1 MLCAQSITHRYK
13 EFIAL
18 DSISFGIKPGE
29 IVGLLGKNGA
39 GKSTLMRVLT
49 GFMQPTEGEVYFE
62 GLKLHDKN
70 KIIQSKIGYL
80 PENNILYDDMSVFDY
95 LKFVSEIRGVPKLR
109 RIKLISDAIMKT
121 GLEPKLNSFIFELS
135 KGYKQ
140 RVGVAQALI
149 HDPKLLILD
158 EPTNG
163 LDPTQVLQ
171 IRVLIKE
178 LKTANTAVLVS
189 SHILNEVE
197 ALCDRVIMLDSGKKT
212 VDVAMDD
219 FIATGKL
226 RLTVSIFP
234 QELHTSIESRD
245 DVESINLSER
255 TEDKL
260 QIAIKMKNGTDLDK
274 AMASIVKCIIESRV
288 EIYAAN
294 PERRGLEYIFNRSEE
309 EELFSVG

>member
-18 DSISFGIKPGE
+18 DSISIGIKPGE

-95 LKFVSEIRGVPKLR
+95 LKFVSEIRGVSKLR
-109 RIKLISDAIMKT
+109 RTKLISDAIMKT
-121 GLEPKLNSFIFELS
+121 GLELKLNSFIFELS

-197 ALCDRVIMLDSGKKT
+197 ALCDRVIVLDSGKKT

-234 QELHTSIESRD
+234 QELHTSIEARD

-260 QIAIKMKNGTDLDK
+260 QITIKMKNGTDLDK